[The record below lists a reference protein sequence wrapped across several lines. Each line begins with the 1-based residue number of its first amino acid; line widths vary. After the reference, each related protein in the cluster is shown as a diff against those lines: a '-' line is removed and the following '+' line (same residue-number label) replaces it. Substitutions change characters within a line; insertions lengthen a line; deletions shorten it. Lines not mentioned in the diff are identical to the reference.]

1 MGNNNTYILSNNL
14 RIYDNGENEIRFRN
28 GLWNYNEAVLDLK
41 NESETFVESFRNIIN
56 NLKNNRSFSL
66 RDLDEYNLTHEDKN
80 NLINVI
86 NSLSEAGMLC
96 SEDEK
101 DSDFEMS
108 KVLLGDLR
116 YNLNQQQAEN
126 QKLLFI
132 SDNDYAKETAKN
144 LSDGMNIKLDLC
156 EKERIDNIISK
167 DLTSNLDALEKK
179 SDIENIK
186 NELNEY
192 SAILICMSH
201 INMNLFRNINRV
213 SIELKKPVIV
223 SFIDG
228 PFITILSTLPP
239 KTGCLECFEKRILS
253 RLEDHVLYHKFI
265 ENDFKPNCK
274 SHKSIIPLLNIMTNM
289 LISEG
294 FLINNFNTCKI
305 EGRVLSIFVPT
316 LEIQS
321 QDLLRV
327 PFCPA
332 CGNISKAK
340 LSEINI
346 STRNIVDEILED
358 IDS

>member
-1 MGNNNTYILSNNL
+1 MENNTIYKLSNNL
-14 RIYDNGENEIRFRN
+14 RIYDNGGNEIRFRS
-28 GLWNYNEAVLDLK
+28 GLWNYNEAVLDL
-41 NESETFVESFRNIIN
+41 STETENFTKSFRKLID
-56 NLKNNRSFSL
+56 NLKNNKGISAKN
-66 RDLDEYNLTHEDKN
+66 LDEYELNNEEKN

-86 NSLSEAGMLC
+86 NSLNEAGMLC

-101 DSDFEMS
+101 DNDFEIS
-108 KVLLGDLR
+108 KVLLGDFR
-116 YNLNQQQAEN
+116 YTLNKKEKSN

-132 SDNDYAKETAKN
+132 SDNDYAKQTAKN
-144 LSDGMNIKLDLC
+144 LSDGMNMNLDLYS
-156 EKERIDNIISK
+156 KENIDNIISK

-179 SDIENIK
+179 SNMEDMKKKLEN
-186 NELNEY
+186 Y
-192 SAILICMSH
+192 SAILICMNH

-213 SIELKKPVIV
+213 SIELKKPIIM

-239 KTGCLECFEKRILS
+239 KTGCLECFEQRILS

-265 ENDFKPNCK
+265 ESDFKPSDK

-289 LISEG
+289 VISEG

-332 CGNISKAK
+332 CGNVSKAK
-340 LSEINI
+340 LKEINI
-346 STRNIVDEILED
+346 STRNIVDEILDD
-358 IDS
+358 INC

>member
-1 MGNNNTYILSNNL
+1 MKNNTIYRLSNNL
-14 RIYDNGENEIRFRN
+14 RIYDNGENEIRFRS
-28 GLWNYNEAVLDLK
+28 GLWNYNEAVLDL
-41 NESETFVESFRNIIN
+41 STETENFTKSFRKVID
-56 NLKNNRSFSL
+56 NLKNNKGISVKN
-66 RDLDEYNLTHEDKN
+66 LDEYELSNEEKN

-86 NSLSEAGMLC
+86 DSLNEAGMLY

-101 DSDFEMS
+101 DNDFEIS
-108 KVLLGDLR
+108 KVLLGDFR
-116 YNLNQQQAEN
+116 YTLNKKEKNN

-132 SDNDYAKETAKN
+132 SDNDYAKQTAKN
-144 LSDGMNIKLDLC
+144 LSDGMNINLDLYS
-156 EKERIDNIISK
+156 KENIDNIISK

-179 SDIENIK
+179 SNIEDIK
-186 NELNEY
+186 NQLKDY

-213 SIELKKPVIV
+213 SIELKKPIIM

-228 PFITILSTLPP
+228 PFITTLSTLPP
-239 KTGCLECFEKRILS
+239 KTGCLECFEQRILS

-265 ENDFKPNCK
+265 ESDFKPSDK

-289 LISEG
+289 VISEG

-340 LSEINI
+340 LKEINI
-346 STRNIVDEILED
+346 STRNIVDGILED
-358 IDS
+358 INS

>member
-1 MGNNNTYILSNNL
+1 MKNNTIYKLSNNL
-14 RIYDNGENEIRFRN
+14 RIYDNGRNEIRFRS
-28 GLWNYNEAVLDLK
+28 GLWNYNEAVLDL
-41 NESETFVESFRNIIN
+41 SYETENFIKSFRKIID
-56 NLKNNRSFSL
+56 NLKNNNGISISN
-66 RDLDEYNLTHEDKN
+66 LDEYRLSNEEKN

-101 DSDFEMS
+101 DNDFEIS
-108 KVLLGDLR
+108 KVLLGDFR
-116 YNLNQQQAEN
+116 YALNQQEKNN

-132 SDNDYAKETAKN
+132 SDNDYTKETAKN
-144 LSDGMNIKLDLC
+144 LANGMNMNLDLYS
-156 EKERIDNIISK
+156 KENINNIISK

-179 SDIENIK
+179 SNIEDMK
-186 NELNEY
+186 NQFRKY

-213 SIELKKPVIV
+213 AIELKKPIIM

-228 PFITILSTLPP
+228 LFITILSTLPP
-239 KTGCLECFEKRILS
+239 KTGCLECFEQRILS

-265 ENDFKPNCK
+265 ESDFKPSDEC
-274 SHKSIIPLLNIMTNM
+274 HKSIIPLLNIMTNM
-289 LISEG
+289 VVSEG

-340 LSEINI
+340 LKEINI
-346 STRNIVDEILED
+346 STRNIVDGILED
-358 IDS
+358 INS

>member
-1 MGNNNTYILSNNL
+1 MENNNIYKLSNNL
-14 RIYDNGENEIRFRN
+14 RIYDNGENEIRFRS
-28 GLWNYNEAVLDLK
+28 GLWNYNEAVLDLS
-41 NESETFVESFRNIIN
+41 SETPNFIKAFRIIIN
-56 NLKNNRSFSL
+56 DLKNNKAFSMKY
-66 RDLDEYNLTHEDKN
+66 LDEHNLNDQEKN

-86 NSLSEAGMLC
+86 SSLSEAGMLC
-96 SEDEK
+96 SENEK
-101 DSDFEMS
+101 DNEFEMS
-108 KVLLGDLR
+108 KVLLGDFR
-116 YNLNQQQAEN
+116 YNLNKKEGEP
-126 QKLLFI
+126 QKVLFI
-132 SDNDYAKETAKN
+132 SDNDYAKETAKS
-144 LSDGMNIKLDLC
+144 LSDGMNMKLDLC
-156 EKERIDNIISK
+156 SKETIDNIISM

-179 SDIENIK
+179 SNTENLK
-186 NELNEY
+186 NKLKNY
-192 SAILICMSH
+192 SSILICMGH

-213 SIELKKPVIV
+213 SIELKKPIIM

-239 KTGCLECFEKRILS
+239 KTGCLECFEQRILS

-265 ENDFKPNCK
+265 ESDFKTIEEP
-274 SHKSIIPLLNIMTNM
+274 HKSIIPLLNIMTNM

-316 LEIQS
+316 LEIQT

-358 IDS
+358 INS

>member
-1 MGNNNTYILSNNL
+1 MNNKTIYTLSNNL
-14 RIYDNGENEIRFRN
+14 RIYDNGRNEIRFRS

-41 NESETFVESFRNIIN
+41 GETENFITSFRSIIN
-56 NLKNNRSFSL
+56 NFKNNKGFSL
-66 RDLDEYNLTHEDKN
+66 DDLDKHNLNKEEKN

-86 NSLSEAGMLC
+86 NSLAEAGMLC
-96 SEDEK
+96 SEEDK
-101 DSDFEMS
+101 DNNFEMS
-108 KVLLGDLR
+108 KVLLGDFR
-116 YNLNQQQAEN
+116 YTLNESER
-126 QKLLFI
+126 KEEKVLFI

-144 LSDGMNIKLDLC
+144 LSDSMGMKLDLC
-156 EKERIDNIISK
+156 SKESIENIISK
-167 DLTSNLDALEKK
+167 DLTSNLDALQRKR
-179 SDIENIK
+179 DIEDIK
-186 NELNEY
+186 SQLKDY
-192 SAILICMSH
+192 SSVLICMGH

-213 SIELKKPVIV
+213 SIELKKPVIM

-228 PFITILSTLPP
+228 PFISILSTLPP
-239 KTGCLECFEKRILS
+239 KTGCLECFEQRILS

-265 ENDFKPNCK
+265 ENDFKPNEK
-274 SHKSIIPLLNIMTNM
+274 AHKSIIPLLNIMTNM

-316 LEIQS
+316 LEIQC

-346 STRNIVDEILED
+346 STRNMVDEILED
-358 IDS
+358 VNS